1 MILRITSASGEYEL
15 ISTFE
20 ETNQIKQSSSL
31 HISLNVIS
39 PMEQF
44 QNIILNIS
52 FYVAIIMSISVFLIS

>member
-15 ISTFE
+15 IVTFE